1 MIARSSGFIP
11 GDVGTHCL
19 SANLCPLLI
28 PRGRATLVPASAL
41 EGDYMQHML
50 SLFRS
55 CVDDYNMIQAGDR
68 IAVGV
73 SGGKDSLTL
82 LVLLAELKRFYPRPF
97 ELEAFS
103 VDMGLGGMDFSPV
116 AALCDQ
122 LEVPF
127 RKIDTQIGPVLFEH
141 RQEKNP
147 CSLCAKMRRGAL
159 GKAITEA
166 GIHKI
171 ALGHHRDDAVET
183 FFMSLI
189 YEGRIS
195 CFEPVTYLDRTG
207 VTQIRPMLYISEQAV
222 AHFAAR
228 YALPVVHNTCPA
240 DKHTKREEIKDLVF
254 ELNGR
259 YPGLKDK
266 VFGAMQRY
274 PLSQWEIQR

>member
-1 MIARSSGFIP
+1 
-11 GDVGTHCL
+11 
-19 SANLCPLLI
+19 
-28 PRGRATLVPASAL
+28 
-41 EGDYMQHML
+41 MQHML

-55 CVDDYNMIQAGDR
+55 CVDDYDMIRAGDR

-82 LVLLAELKRFYPRPF
+82 LVLLAELKKFYPRPF

-103 VDMGLGGMDFSPV
+103 VNMGLEGMDFSPV
-116 AALCDQ
+116 AALCER
-122 LEVPF
+122 LELPF
-127 RKIDTQIGPVLFEH
+127 RRIDTQIGPVLFEY
-141 RQEKNP
+141 RKEKNP

-183 FFMSLI
+183 FLMSLI

-207 VTQIRPMLYISEQAV
+207 VTQIRPMLYIPEQAV
-222 AHFAAR
+222 RHFAEK
-228 YALPVVHNTCPA
+228 YELPVVRNACPA
-240 DKHTKREEIKDLVF
+240 DKHTKREEIKALVY

-266 VFGAMQRY
+266 LFGAIQRY
-274 PLSQWEIQR
+274 PLNNWGIQASAVFPKTAEPACSSQEEDVSGAQKT